1 VGKLTFFYFF
11 IIFFDVFGKNDFDC
25 RIDYSRKDS
34 I

>member
-11 IIFFDVFGKNDFDC
+11 YFFGKNDFDC